1 MLRKVELVEEIYAFV
16 GTMPLGCMHCIRG
29 SKVVIFITGLCD
41 DKCFY
46 CPVSPDKLYH
56 DITRVDEEPVYSLED
71 IVYEVYRIGADGASI
86 TGGDPLVKVERTIKT
101 IRLLKELFGDGFHI
115 HLYTSGR
122 YASSSVL
129 LELERAGL
137 DEIRF
142 HVVGDWVLKRID
154 LALKTLRD
162 VEVGVEIP
170 VFPDRVEKTKHLIKK
185 LDQMGVKFINLN
197 ELEVSENNIR
207 AILLHGYKLEDNKP
221 VVKRSREAALE
232 IVRWTSRNTSRITV
246 HFCPAV
252 YKDRVQMRIRLIRKA
267 MRMAKPYEEI
277 TADGM
282 IVVLEAEPVGQALE
296 LVDKGFGERIGDKVV
311 LHPRIQLPG
320 ARVRSRYPVAS
331 VASLPLELQGITENS
346 NDTS

>member
-1 MLRKVELVEEIYAFV
+1 MFRKTELVEDVYALV
-16 GTMPLGCMHCIRG
+16 GAMPPGCVHCIRG

-56 DITRVDEEPVYSLED
+56 DVMRADEEPVYSLED

-86 TGGDPLVKVERTIKT
+86 TGGDPLIKAERTIKA

-129 LELERAGL
+129 LELEHAGL

-170 VFPDRVEKTKHLIKK
+170 VFPDRVEETKHLIKK
-185 LDQMGVKFINLN
+185 LDQMGVKFVNLN
-197 ELEVSENNIR
+197 ELEVSENNMR
-207 AILLHGYKLEDNKP
+207 AILLHGYKPEDNKP
-221 VVKRSREAALE
+221 VVKGSREAALE
-232 IVRWTSRNTSRITV
+232 IVRWASRNTKRITV

-267 MRMAKPYEEI
+267 MRTAKPYEEI

-282 IVVLEAEPVGQALE
+282 VVVLEAEPVSQALE
-296 LVDKGFGERIGDKVV
+296 LADKGFGEQIGDKVV
-311 LHPRIQLPG
+311 LHPSIRLSG

-331 VASLPLELQGITENS
+331 AASLPLELQGVTENS
-346 NDTS
+346 NDAS